1 MNTQRLFYSLQ
12 SDSINVEIAC
22 SLALNRDLQQQG
34 RQRQG
39 RRRFKNEYIFLVGIS
54 RMAGC
59 AYHLLW
65 RRKLTSA

>member
-1 MNTQRLFYSLQ
+1 MTL
-12 SDSINVEIAC
+12 V
-22 SLALNRDLQQQG
+22 RDLQQLG

-54 RMAGC
+54 RTAGC
-59 AYHLLW
+59 AYHLLR